1 MFDIFTLN
9 LYGQLNSSE
18 APHQVNVNYNF
29 KISMNFPN
37 QYEVENTYQIYKANN
52 FDDFICY
59 YHAIR
64 AQVIKLKNRINL
76 KFKYNLLYNMFEI
89 YSHLLSQVEAP
100 LGLEHFEIRQQQ
112 KMNIN

>member
-9 LYGQLNSSE
+9 LYGQLDSSE

-37 QYEVENTYQIYKANN
+37 LYEMENTYRIYKANN

-76 KFKYNLLYNMFEI
+76 KVKYNFLYNMFEI
-89 YSHLLSQVEAP
+89 YSPSTLS
-100 LGLEHFEIRQQQ
+100 R
-112 KMNIN
+112 

>member
-1 MFDIFTLN
+1 MFDKFMLN
-9 LYGQLNSSE
+9 FYGQINSSK

-29 KISMNFPN
+29 KLSMNFPD
-37 QYEVENTYQIYKANN
+37 QYEKENTYRIYKANN

-76 KFKYNLLYNMFEI
+76 KFKFNLLYNMFDFTL
-89 YSHLLSQVEAP
+89 HLLSQVEAP
-100 LGLEHFEIRQQQ
+100 LG
-112 KMNIN
+112 